1 LTALNTGM
9 TTLTHNDWRAAGQD
23 LFGSDLMS
31 WRFVCPACG
40 DVANGHDFAAALS
53 ENPRTRLDGSVVQAL
68 DLLGSWCVGR
78 AIGGTEPTRGCDRTA
93 YGLFRGPVR
102 VTLPDGRPP
111 MFSFRFA
118 DTAQAAR

>member
-1 LTALNTGM
+1 MTALNTGM

-31 WRFVCPACG
+31 WRFACPACG

-68 DLLGSWCVGR
+68 DLLGRKARVVVCRSRHRRHGADAR
-78 AIGGTEPTRGCDRTA
+78 MRLDRLRSVSGA
-93 YGLFRGPVR
+93 GASDP
-102 VTLPDGRPP
+102 
-111 MFSFRFA
+111 A
-118 DTAQAAR
+118 